1 MCFDDCFAYFTP
13 KRSKYPLLVIQRIN
27 MSWEALTLVLA
38 IHAVALISPGPDFA
52 IVTRLSIVSG
62 RQTGLW
68 AAAGVAA
75 AIGVYIL
82 VCAFGLSLVLAALPG
97 LSTLLSVTG
106 AMYLAWLGI
115 QCLRSKGQLPEMQS
129 RGQVGKAFVTGFLTN
144 LLNPKAMLYFGSI
157 LSQVLTPELGT
168 VDTALLWVLLV
179 GESFLWFGIVSAMF
193 SSRRVLD
200 WLRSRLVWFDRVVG
214 VVLLCLAAKIAT
226 SASR

>member
-1 MCFDDCFAYFTP
+1 
-13 KRSKYPLLVIQRIN
+13 

-129 RGQVGKAFVTGFLTN
+129 RGQVGKAFVSGFLTN

-200 WLRSRLVWFDRVVG
+200 WLGSRLVWFDRVVG
-214 VVLLCLAAKIAT
+214 VVLLGLAAKIAT

>member
-1 MCFDDCFAYFTP
+1 
-13 KRSKYPLLVIQRIN
+13 

-62 RQTGLW
+62 RQTGIW

-75 AIGVYIL
+75 AIGVYVL
-82 VCAFGLSLVLAALPG
+82 VCTFGLSLVLAALPG
-97 LSTLLSVTG
+97 LSTLSSVTG
-106 AMYLAWLGI
+106 AIYLAWLGI

-129 RGQVGKAFVTGFLTN
+129 EGRGGKAFVTGFLTN

-168 VDTALLWVLLV
+168 VDTVLLWVLLV
-179 GESFLWFGIVSAMF
+179 GESFLWFAFVSTMF

-214 VVLLCLAAKIAT
+214 VVLLGLAAKIAT